1 LVYDLAS
8 ADKTEVNRVEVVRQ
22 ELNDGGEVQFG
33 KVKMV
38 FKRAWEVAGVA
49 TALHRETVSGSRW
62 CRNYP

>member
-1 LVYDLAS
+1 
-8 ADKTEVNRVEVVRQ
+8 
-22 ELNDGGEVQFG
+22 VQFG